1 MRSSPDGAQADSLGE
16 FPIFEVYWDGGAP
29 RNYPYGGTVVKAA
42 FGDGFLVAAGSDMTL
57 AGYDATGALRRI
69 FRRIYES
76 QPISHEDIDAYA
88 EWSSARLRASQ
99 DVTEEAVESFQTFVL
114 GLLTPEFK
122 PAVSALLVDDLGNVW
137 AEEFRWVDPRS
148 VPTEPSPS
156 TWSVFR
162 ANGRWLTQVRVP
174 EGFLLSAV
182 SGGRVYGV
190 FLGASG
196 SKTVRSYPLNK
207 PQ

>member
-1 MRSSPDGAQADSLGE
+1 
-16 FPIFEVYWDGGAP
+16 
-29 RNYPYGGTVVKAA
+29 VVKVA
-42 FGDGFLVAAGSDMTL
+42 FGDGFLVASGSAMEL

-69 FRRIYES
+69 FRRTYERQS
-76 QPISHEDIDAYA
+76 ISHEDIDAYA
-88 EWSSARLRASQ
+88 EWSSVRLRSSP
-99 DVTEEAVESFQTFVL
+99 DVTAEAIESFQTFVL
-114 GLLTPEFK
+114 GLQTPEFK
-122 PAVSALLVDDLGNVW
+122 PAVSSLVVDDLGNVW